1 MRRIV
6 TLFLVVAAVLTIA
19 VASGCIAQPSVTVEE
34 VRVGTFTPA
43 NTTLQAVVQ
52 VVNPNS
58 FDIPLQDIAFTVHS
72 VESGGLR
79 RLGEGQTGPFN
90 LPARQTTSR
99 EIAVRLDNEALL
111 ETALVGVRAGQDRMT
126 FRVDGTVTGNLYG
139 LVTVD
144 VPFVQD
150 RTVTLQ
156 EVVQRS
162 ALPVSES
169 EVREALGAVRTV
181 ASAVLSG
188 VTVRTG

>member
-58 FDIPLQDIAFTVHS
+58 FEIPLQDIAFTVHS

-111 ETALVGVRAGQDRMT
+111 EAALVAVRAGQDRVT
-126 FRVDGTVTGNLYG
+126 LRVAGTVTGDLYG
-139 LVTVD
+139 VVTVD
-144 VPFVQD
+144 VPFEQD

-156 EVVQRS
+156 DLVRR
-162 ALPVSES
+162 AGLPVNEAD
-169 EVREALGAVRTV
+169 VRQALGAAQSV

-188 VTVRTG
+188 VTVRAG